1 MLHGLEA
8 LQEHGLCK
16 LTNGLVEWEEE
27 QGIVYH
33 KGKVYVPA
41 DDGIRT
47 EVLCQCHDA
56 PTTGHPG
63 KNGTLELINRYY
75 WWPGMSRFVE
85 KYVAGCDRCQRYK
98 QAAHPPAKLH
108 PLPVPQA
115 PWVVVGVDKV
125 TGLPDCEGYDAIITY
140 IDLYAKQAHFIPS
153 TTDVDAAGIANLH
166 Y

>member
-1 MLHGLEA
+1 MLQGLEA

-85 KYVAGCDRCQRYK
+85 KYVAGCDRCQRY
-98 QAAHPPAKLH
+98 
-108 PLPVPQA
+108 
-115 PWVVVGVDKV
+115 
-125 TGLPDCEGYDAIITY
+125 
-140 IDLYAKQAHFIPS
+140 
-153 TTDVDAAGIANLH
+153 
-166 Y
+166 